1 MTSCSAGY
9 RYDVDI
15 GIEFDTI
22 PTNERTNR
30 YTLEYAISIFDGWK
44 LSFKICTKNT
54 GTPGDGGQDTF
65 DTIDR
70 IFDISIFQDIET
82 SDTNPTLTRGWRE
95 NTFDT
100 IYRNFDISIYRSIKT
115 FDTISY
121 TSKRMEEVKTRS
133 IRYAKSLIFDISI
146 NWDSR
151 HDIQH

>member
-82 SDTNPTLTRGWRE
+82 SDTTS
-95 NTFDT
+95 NTM
-100 IYRNFDISIYRSIKT
+100 DILIVWTK
-115 FDTISY
+115 DG
-121 TSKRMEEVKTRS
+121 
-133 IRYAKSLIFDISI
+133 IRTQQLQQLQK
-146 NWDSR
+146 
-151 HDIQH
+151 